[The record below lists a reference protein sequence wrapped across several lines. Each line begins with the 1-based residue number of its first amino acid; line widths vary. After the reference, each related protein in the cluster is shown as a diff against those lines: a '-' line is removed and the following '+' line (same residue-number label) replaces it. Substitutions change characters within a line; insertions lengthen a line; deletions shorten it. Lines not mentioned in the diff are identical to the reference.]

1 MSDMIKPVD
10 FSRYKMSCEAC
21 SLKGICLPSGLTV
34 DELQVLEHTVK
45 RHRPIHKGEALYRVT
60 DKCRALYTV
69 RSGSMKSYVTSN
81 TGDEQIM
88 GFHLPGELFG
98 LDGMDSEQHT
108 CTAIALETTSVC
120 ELPLM
125 EIEVHCSKIPGLNH
139 QMHRLMGKQVTM
151 EHDMLLLLGK
161 KHAEER
167 LSSFLLG
174 LSTRHVQ
181 RGFSAHEF
189 NLSMSRQ
196 DIGNYLGMALETVSR
211 QFSHL
216 EDLGIIQVDRRQV
229 TIKDLQK
236 LKDLAVDPHPVV
248 CDHPLSK

>member
-1 MSDMIKPVD
+1 M
-10 FSRYKMSCEAC
+10 
-21 SLKGICLPSGLTV
+21 
-34 DELQVLEHTVK
+34 LERSVK
-45 RHRPIHKGEALYRVT
+45 RHRPIHKGEALYRVG
-60 DKCRALYTV
+60 DKCHSLFAV
-69 RSGSMKSYVTSN
+69 RSGSMKSYITTN

-98 LDGMDSEQHT
+98 LDGMDTDQYT

-120 ELPLM
+120 ELPLR
-125 EIEVHCSKIPGLNH
+125 EIEAHCSEIPGLNH

-151 EHDMLLLLGK
+151 EHEMLLLLGK

-174 LSTRHVQ
+174 LSTRYLH

-189 NLSMSRQ
+189 HLSMSRQ
-196 DIGNYLGMALETVSR
+196 DIGNYLGLALETVSR

-216 EDLGIIQVDRRQV
+216 EDMGVIQVDRRHV
-229 TIKDLQK
+229 KIKDLEK
-236 LKDLAVDPHPVV
+236 LQELAVDSHPTI